1 MRRSAYLLSMMLCI
15 SCISGELEYDSAP
28 DPMETDIVDVKF
40 VLETAGPVK
49 SSISPDED
57 AVRDIN
63 VYAFRNGV
71 LIDAIYTEDLSD
83 ISLIWSKAILFRICL
98 G

>member
-1 MRRSAYLLSMMLCI
+1 MRRVACLLSMMLCI
-15 SCISGELEYDSAP
+15 SCISGELEYDSVP
-28 DPMETDIVDVKF
+28 DAMETDIVDVKF

-83 ISLIWSKAILFRICL
+83 ISLDLSQEQFLRH
-98 G
+98 